1 MQRVAHFWIDNSPI
15 CIDLFLIVRHAQG
28 NAEASRYRLYR
39 LVIPAPIFI
48 GINSSRNPGFL
59 SEGIAVAAGFSLR
72 RSVRNMDEKVRQAIL
87 RQVEGEP
94 FAQKF
99 GLRLVALDDGYSRV
113 EMNFR
118 PDMENIFGMAH
129 GGALF
134 AVIDEAFETASN
146 SHGTMAV
153 ALNMNVTYVS
163 SPSPGSKLIA
173 EAREFSQTARTA
185 SYDIK
190 VFDDKN
196 NLIASCQALVYRK
209 GQPLPFLDPEKK

>member
-1 MQRVAHFWIDNSPI
+1 
-15 CIDLFLIVRHAQG
+15 
-28 NAEASRYRLYR
+28 
-39 LVIPAPIFI
+39 
-48 GINSSRNPGFL
+48 
-59 SEGIAVAAGFSLR
+59 
-72 RSVRNMDEKVRQAIL
+72 MDERVRRAITK
-87 RQVEGEP
+87 QVEKEP

-99 GLRLVALDDGYSRV
+99 GLRLVALDEGYSRV
-113 EMNFR
+113 EMIFR

-146 SHGTMAV
+146 SHGTVAV
-153 ALNMNVTYVS
+153 ALNMNVTYIS

-173 EAREFSQTARTA
+173 EAREFSRTSKTA

-190 VFDDKN
+190 VLDAEN

-209 GQPLPFLDPEKK
+209 GQPLPFLEKESQ